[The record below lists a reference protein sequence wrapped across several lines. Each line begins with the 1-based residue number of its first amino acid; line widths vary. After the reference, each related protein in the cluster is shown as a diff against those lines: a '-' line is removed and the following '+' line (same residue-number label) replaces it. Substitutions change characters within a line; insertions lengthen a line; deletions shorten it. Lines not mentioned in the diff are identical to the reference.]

1 MSLGPA
7 YSPRAPPSPQ
17 GVTRA
22 DGVRRVGPR
31 PRAGLGTG
39 WRLAKEDPQPM
50 PSPQVG
56 DLVEAYCRR
65 CKLNLGATVAAV
77 VGDEIVRVVCR
88 TCDESQ
94 RYSAPR
100 TERKVGRRVVDVQPT
115 RKRRRTPM
123 PSLQIPHVDK
133 LAPPQKVK
141 RRPTLPPKTADELR
155 WEEATKEA
163 DSRFARPHRAEERY
177 DAGELILDKRWGMG
191 VVEARE
197 EDGTLVVLF
206 RGGVRRMPSAVAQ
219 DAIGRVRGHTAR
231 DEPAHEL
238 GTRAAGAR
246 ADGATDGATEE
257 GT

>member
-1 MSLGPA
+1 
-7 YSPRAPPSPQ
+7 
-17 GVTRA
+17 
-22 DGVRRVGPR
+22 
-31 PRAGLGTG
+31 
-39 WRLAKEDPQPM
+39 M

-94 RYSAPR
+94 RYSPPR
-100 TERKVGRRVVDVQPT
+100 SERKVGRRVVEVQPT

-123 PSLQIPHVDK
+123 PSSLQMPHVSD
-133 LAPPQKVK
+133 LPPSNKPK

-155 WEEATKEA
+155 WEEATQGV
-163 DSRFARPHRAEERY
+163 DSRHGRPHRSEERY
-177 DAGELILDKRWGMG
+177 DVGEIILHKRWGMG

-206 RGGVRRMPSAVAQ
+206 RTGVRRMPSSVSET
-219 DAIGRVRGHTAR
+219 AIGKLRGPGVR
-231 DEPAHEL
+231 D
-238 GTRAAGAR
+238 AGAAAR
-246 ADGATDGATEE
+246 EVGK
-257 GT
+257 

>member
-1 MSLGPA
+1 
-7 YSPRAPPSPQ
+7 
-17 GVTRA
+17 
-22 DGVRRVGPR
+22 
-31 PRAGLGTG
+31 
-39 WRLAKEDPQPM
+39 M

-94 RYSAPR
+94 RYSPPR
-100 TERKVGRRVVDVQPT
+100 TERKLGRRVVDVQPT

-133 LAPPQKVK
+133 LAPAKAPK

-155 WEEATKEA
+155 WEEATREA
-163 DSRFARPHRAEERY
+163 DSRFARPHREEERY
-177 DAGELILDKRWGMG
+177 DPAELILDKRWGMG

-206 RGGVRRMPSAVAQ
+206 RGGVRRMPSAVSH
-219 DAIGRVRGHTAR
+219 DAIGRLRVQAAREGGAADPTAPDANTATATATSAGG
-231 DEPAHEL
+231 DE
-238 GTRAAGAR
+238 T
-246 ADGATDGATEE
+246 
-257 GT
+257 